1 MVSGDRKILITFDVE
16 EFDTPLRHNI
26 SLSIEEQLQIGAEGL
41 FEIADAL
48 DQLPF
53 VEATFYTTA
62 FFAQHFQT
70 LIKRLAQKH
79 EIASHTFYHSRFSPE
94 DILNSKV
101 AIERITE
108 KTIHGFRMPNLQNF
122 DKKLLIDAGYLY
134 DSSFCPTWI
143 PGRYNYLN
151 KSIYP
156 VIEEEILQIPASATP
171 IFRIPLFWLSFKNF
185 PFHVYVAMCKHT
197 LARTGFLNLYF
208 HPWEF
213 SDLTNINIPNYVK
226 RIHGKALTE
235 RLVRLINVL
244 SEDKRNSFVA
254 TFEFAKNYI

>member
-1 MVSGDRKILITFDVE
+1 MVHNSKKILITFDVE
-16 EFDTPLRHNI
+16 EFDTPLRHGINI
-26 SLSIEEQLQIGAEGL
+26 SLEDQLRLGAQGL
-41 FEIADAL
+41 YDIADAF
-48 DQLPF
+48 DQLSF
-53 VEATFYTTA
+53 VKATFYTTA
-62 FFAQHFQT
+62 FFAQHYHD
-70 LIKRLAQKH
+70 LIRRLSDNH
-79 EIASHTFYHSRFSPE
+79 EIASHTFYHTRFSTE
-94 DILNSKV
+94 DIANSK
-101 AIERITE
+101 IELEKITG
-108 KTIHGFRMPNLQNF
+108 KNIYGFRMPNLQNF
-122 DKKLLIDAGYLY
+122 DKKLLVDAGYLY

-143 PGRYNYLN
+143 PGRYNYLH

-156 VIEEEILQIPASATP
+156 VIEEGILQIPASATP

-226 RIHGKALTE
+226 RIHGKELTE

-244 SEDKRNSFVA
+244 SEDKRNSFVT